1 MTYAEVYTGLCT
13 TLLPVTYYQWRK
25 NDNIPDPP
33 YLVYY
38 YPNRSDFRAD
48 DSNYSRIEAL
58 NVELYTSYKNM
69 TTEALV
75 EAVLDGMGFVYD
87 KEEAMIESEGLYE
100 CLYTME
106 VVINAED

>member
-1 MTYAEVYTGLCT
+1 MTYAEVYTGLST
-13 TLLPVTYYQWRK
+13 TKLPVAYYMWRK
-25 NDNIPDPP
+25 NEVPDPP

-38 YPNRSDFRAD
+38 YPNRNDFRAD
-48 DSNYSRIEAL
+48 DSNFARIEAL
-58 NVELYTSYKNM
+58 NVELYTTFKDMS
-69 TTEALV
+69 TEATV
-75 EAVLDGMGFVYD
+75 EAVLDAMGFVYD